1 MTRHTLI
8 TGASGGLGLEMAKAL
23 AAQGDALILTGR
35 NPDKLQ
41 SALDAVNA
49 DATGPKAEGATLDM
63 GDFDAVRHFAADINA
78 RLPHIDV
85 LALNAGLYTRKL
97 HTLPNGF
104 EAMIGV
110 MHLGHFLLTNL
121 LLDKLLAAPAP
132 RVVIT
137 SSVGHKAGKINYD
150 SFTNP
155 SKHWIG
161 FSGYAQAKLA
171 NLLFA
176 RELAHR
182 YGDRGLIANAFHP
195 GAVATGIW
203 RELPPPL
210 PWLADKLMI
219 TPAQGADTGIW
230 LATAEEA
237 GRINGEYCVGRKVVK
252 SSEAGRDMALAEQL
266 WEESER
272 LCGLAEG

>member
-1 MTRHTLI
+1 MTRNTLI
-8 TGASGGLGLEMAKAL
+8 TGASGGIGLEMAKAL
-23 AAQGDALILTGR
+23 AASGDALIVTGR

-41 SALDAVNA
+41 SALDVINA
-49 DATGPKAEGATLDM
+49 SATGPKAEGVPLDI
-63 GDFDAVRHFAADINA
+63 GDFDAVRRFAADIDE

-110 MHLGHFLLTNL
+110 MHLGHFLLTKL
-121 LLDKLLAAPAP
+121 LLDKLLASPAP
-132 RVVIT
+132 RVVVT
-137 SSVGHKAGKINYD
+137 SSVGHKFGKIDYD
-150 SFTNP
+150 SFTDP
-155 SKHWIG
+155 SKHRIG

-176 RELAHR
+176 RELASR

-203 RELPPPL
+203 RELPQPI
-210 PWLADKLMI
+210 PWLADKFML
-219 TPAQGADTGIW
+219 TPAQGADTGVW
-230 LATAEEA
+230 LATAEKA
-237 GRINGEYCVGRKVVK
+237 GQINGEYLVARKVVP
-252 SSEAGRDMALAEQL
+252 SSKTGNDLTLAADL
-266 WEESER
+266 WEQSEKLVAR
-272 LCGLAEG
+272 

>member
-8 TGASGGLGLEMAKAL
+8 TGASGGIGLEMAKAL
-23 AAQGDALILTGR
+23 AAAGDALILTGR

-41 SALDAVNA
+41 TAVDAVNA
-49 DATGPKAEGATLDM
+49 SATDPKAEGVTLDI
-63 GDFDAVRHFAADINA
+63 GDFDAVRRFAADINE

-110 MHLGHFLLTNL
+110 MHLGHFLLANL
-121 LLDKLLAAPAP
+121 LLDKLLAAPAA
-132 RVVIT
+132 RVVVT
-137 SSVGHKAGKINYD
+137 SSVGHKFGEIDYD
-150 SFTNP
+150 SFTDP
-155 SKHWIG
+155 SKHRIG

-176 RELAHR
+176 RELARR
-182 YGDRGLIANAFHP
+182 YGDRGLTANAFHP
-195 GAVATGIW
+195 GTIATGIW
-203 RELPPPL
+203 RELPQPI
-210 PWLADKLMI
+210 PWLADKFMR

-230 LATAEEA
+230 LAASDEA
-237 GRINGEYCVGRKVVK
+237 ARINGEYCVDRKVVA
-252 SSEAGRDMALAEQL
+252 SSKAGNNLTLAADL
-266 WEESER
+266 WEKSEK
-272 LCGLAEG
+272 LCGLA

>member
-1 MTRHTLI
+1 MTRNTLI
-8 TGASGGLGLEMAKAL
+8 TGASGGIGLEMAKAL
-23 AAQGDALILTGR
+23 AASGDELIVTGR
-35 NPDKLQ
+35 DPDKLRN
-41 SALDAVNA
+41 AVATINEN
-49 DATGPKAEGATLDM
+49 ATGPKAKGISLNL
-63 GDFDAVRHFAADINA
+63 GDFEAVRGFAEDIDA
-78 RLPHIDV
+78 RWPHIDV

-137 SSVGHKAGKINYD
+137 SSVGHKAGKIDYE
-150 SFTNP
+150 SFTDP

-176 RELAHR
+176 RELASR
-182 YGDRGLIANAFHP
+182 YAERGLTANAFHP
-195 GAVATGIW
+195 GAVATDIW
-203 RELPPPL
+203 RELPQPI
-210 PWLADKLMI
+210 PWLADKFML

-230 LATAEEA
+230 LASAEEA
-237 GRINGEYCVGRKVVK
+237 AQINGEYLVARKVVA
-252 SSEAGRDMALAEQL
+252 SSKAGNNLELAAQL
-266 WEESER
+266 WEESEK
-272 LCGLAEG
+272 LCGLT